1 MSKFRYLSGRE
12 KLSSFD
18 NLYKGR
24 HLYLKLSEAEPNLG
38 YVGEKPLP
46 IGVSTF
52 YSLVTVEN
60 GTSYDRYW
68 KEVGLRVEDEGVQVG
83 VGNQITTMNYVGAA
97 ITVISTSSSSVDI
110 KVFSPGNDNQIIY
123 NNNDEFAAASDFY
136 YDSNS
141 DRVGIGTFL
150 PQQKLDINGNLKIY
164 GNIYDSNNVV
174 GLAGSIL
181 TSTGGN
187 RVIWSRGAPVLIAS
201 IPESGAIPGQL
212 WWNKDTGNLKVYYDD
227 GNSEQ
232 WVDAS
237 SGMGIQGLQGAT
249 GGEIY
254 WKDEVLGISTNRN
267 VGILTENPTSAL
279 TVIGDG
285 YFSGII
291 TAIGGFISSPNT
303 TPVTIE
309 VEGSNLIFNIS
320 GIGSATL
327 ALS

>member
-24 HLYLKLSEAEPNLG
+24 HLYLGLNEAEPNLG
-38 YVGEKPLP
+38 YVGEKTLP
-46 IGVSTF
+46 TGVSTF

-83 VGNQITTMNYVGAA
+83 VGNQVTTMNYVGAA
-97 ITVISTSSSSVDI
+97 ITVISTSNSSVDI
-110 KVFSPGNDNQIIY
+110 KVFSPGNDKQIIF
-123 NNNDEFAAASDFY
+123 NNNNEFAGALDFY
-136 YDSNS
+136 YDSLNN
-141 DRVGIGTFL
+141 RVGLGTTA
-150 PQQKLDINGNLKIY
+150 PEQKLHLNGDFRLY
-164 GNIYDSNNVV
+164 GDIYDSNNSV
-174 GLAGSIL
+174 GLAGSSL

-187 RVIWSRGAPVLIAS
+187 RVIWSRGAPVLISS

-254 WKDEVLGISTNRN
+254 WTNEELGISTNRN

-285 YFSGII
+285 YFSGIV
-291 TAIGGFISSPNT
+291 TAIGGFSSIDNSL
-303 TPVTIE
+303 PVMIK
-309 VEGSNLIFNIS
+309 VDGSQLIFNVI
-320 GIGSATL
+320 GIGSTSFML
-327 ALS
+327 Y